1 MKLYYLIE
9 RAPVHLGWRI
19 WTLIA
24 KLRLCFMGAR
34 YGADFK
40 VTGRLL
46 LLINPSA
53 KVGFGAGVTVNSG
66 PGFNP
71 VGAWRQ
77 TVIDVS
83 RDATLTIGDNVGL
96 SNCTIVAQ
104 RSVSIGDETRIGGA
118 VEIYDTDFHSI
129 TAVERLQQPDL
140 SVGRAPVCIGKR
152 CFIGAGATILKGVE
166 IGDEA
171 VVGARSVVTRSI
183 PPGEIWAGNPAR
195 KIRSL
200 K

>member
-1 MKLYYLIE
+1 MRTYYYFE
-9 RAPVHLGWRI
+9 RFIAHVMVSF
-19 WTLIA
+19 WTFLA
-24 KLRLCFMGAR
+24 KLRLQGLGGV
-34 YGADFK
+34 YGSNLK
-40 VTGRLL
+40 VTGPLK
-46 LLINPSA
+46 LLIAPTA
-53 KVGFGAGVTVNSG
+53 QVTVGELVTIHSG
-66 PGFNP
+66 AGFNP
-71 VGAWRQ
+71 VGAWRR

-83 RDATLTIGDNVGL
+83 KDATLTIGDNVGL

-104 RSVSIGDETRIGGA
+104 RSVSIGDGTRIGGA